1 MILEDKMPR
10 VKQTDAGFRAMRT
23 ARTLVLLTAAAMML
37 PMMRDAATTGA
48 YAQEAAPAPA
58 QIAGDPEKGKRVFVR
73 CGGCHTVNEGGPNRL
88 GPNLYGIVGSPFG
101 IRGDG
106 YAYSDNLLEL
116 KAEGRVWDVATLDAY
131 LKKPK
136 DLIPRGKMAFIG
148 LPKDTDRA
156 NVIAYLASQ
165 GGAPAE

>member
-1 MILEDKMPR
+1 MP
-10 VKQTDAGFRAMRT
+10 VSGNAYSKNAGFAYGSGHDAPDDARCGNNRRLRARGS
-23 ARTLVLLTAAAMML
+23 A
-37 PMMRDAATTGA
+37 GA
-48 YAQEAAPAPA
+48 ST
-58 QIAGDPEKGKRVFVR
+58 IAGDPEKGKRVFVR